1 MGWSWFVGTEREA
14 PFAGLVAFGGV
25 GDADAG
31 RGGELEDRAVAFKPK
46 TFGGDEILA
55 VESAIDLK
63 ELGQLA
69 RTVCA
74 LDAADQHC
82 LRMSFNACHD
92 VQHFVH
98 PVAEI
103 DVGATAGRIHHVS
116 ARGPSLVR
124 MTGGIL
130 FAAVGLRLGDAPTED
145 RTVVEPTAKKNTDER
160 FCRRHRID
168 AIIRRHEAS

>member
-55 VESAIDLK
+55 VEGAVDLK
-63 ELGQLA
+63 KLGQLA
-69 RTVCA
+69 RTACA
-74 LDAADQHC
+74 LDAANQHR
-82 LRMSFNACHD
+82 LRTTFNACHD
-92 VQHFVH
+92 VQHFMH
-98 PVAEI
+98 PVAKI
-103 DVGATAGRIHHVS
+103 DVGATAGRIHHVG

-124 MTGGIL
+124 MAGGIL
-130 FAAVGLRLGDAPTED
+130 FAAVVALIFVGYLVYREQITLTKLAGIAVCLIGLYLIN
-145 RTVVEPTAKKNTDER
+145 K
-160 FCRRHRID
+160 
-168 AIIRRHEAS
+168 